1 MDKYYYFNL
10 YKYGCI
16 KLAGVNVEPE
26 HVYNYVLEK
35 YNESVGEKPH
45 DKAYGWALTNFY

>member
-35 YNESVGEKPH
+35 YNESRHICGNVY
-45 DKAYGWALTNFY
+45 KARQRT